1 MFGLLIFPFSVK
13 CVHVAHQ
20 VATLQQSVTLLQK
33 DKEYLHRQNMELSVR
48 CAHQED
54 RIDRLQVQ
62 LEDAKKARENTYEKY
77 VASRDYYKSEYE
89 NKLREELENIR
100 LRTSQ
105 EIENLQRT
113 SREMYERENRN
124 LREAR
129 DNAVLEK
136 DRAVTAERDA
146 QSRYDQLLE

>member
-1 MFGLLIFPFSVK
+1 MQSRRESHDALLFPGF
-13 CVHVAHQ
+13 
-20 VATLQQSVTLLQK
+20 L
-33 DKEYLHRQNMELSVR
+33 
-48 CAHQED
+48 
-54 RIDRLQVQ
+54 LQVQ

-113 SREMYERENRN
+113 SREMYEREN
-124 LREAR
+124 
-129 DNAVLEK
+129 
-136 DRAVTAERDA
+136 
-146 QSRYDQLLE
+146 